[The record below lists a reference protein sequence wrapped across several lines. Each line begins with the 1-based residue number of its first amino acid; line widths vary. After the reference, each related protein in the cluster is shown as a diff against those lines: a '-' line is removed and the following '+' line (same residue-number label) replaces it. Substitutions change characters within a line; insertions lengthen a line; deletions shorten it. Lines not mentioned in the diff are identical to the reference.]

1 VSKARGQ
8 EAAPA
13 ALLRAATQHVHAR
26 STAGGAGRLERSSG
40 PPYDVPI
47 VRRRCEAGGAG
58 LVSLACLAPAR
69 FQRLPRS
76 PCDGDNKW
84 PEHSSPFISCVR
96 LRPRRQH
103 SIPAKVVNR
112 TRVTALGQHYSS
124 RIHCRRYKCPPS
136 PGARRQETRA
146 SVTATAPETAAACT
160 SSVQI
165 TADDKYHQ
173 YRPLADWREPHP
185 AEAQVGIVQHVL
197 DDVFAASGMP
207 CPARG
212 EPACAPD

>member
-1 VSKARGQ
+1 MRAVRKSHRR
-8 EAAPA
+8 PSC
-13 ALLRAATQHVHAR
+13 AATKASTRHG
-26 STAGGAGRLERSSG
+26 STAARYPPSCGGGGATGAIPPG
-40 PPYDVPI
+40 PPYDAPI
-47 VRRRCEAGGAG
+47 LA
-58 LVSLACLAPAR
+58 SLACLAPAR

-103 SIPAKVVNR
+103 SIPAEVVNR

-124 RIHCRRYKCPPS
+124 RIHCRRYKCPHS
-136 PGARRQETRA
+136 PGARGQETRA

-160 SSVQI
+160 PSVQI
-165 TADDKYHQ
+165 TADDEYHQ

-185 AEAQVGIVQHVL
+185 AEAQVGLPV
-197 DDVFAASGMP
+197 ASM
-207 CPARG
+207 AR
-212 EPACAPD
+212 